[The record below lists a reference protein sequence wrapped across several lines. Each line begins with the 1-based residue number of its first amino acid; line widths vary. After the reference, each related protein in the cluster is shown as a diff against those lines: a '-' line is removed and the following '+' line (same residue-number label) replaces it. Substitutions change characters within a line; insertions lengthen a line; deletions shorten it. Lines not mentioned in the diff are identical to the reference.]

1 MSPKVVDGRI
11 ERIVDCASL
20 IRAMPVALSQTGGE
34 EAMTPPETRYA
45 KSGDVRIAYQT
56 VGNGPLDLVFVL
68 VSPPTSMPLGNFRP
82 GRGSFPGLPRF
93 LA

>member
-56 VGNGPLDLVFVL
+56 RRERAPRSRFCAR
-68 VSPPTSMPLGNFRP
+68 FRFQ
-82 GRGSFPGLPRF
+82 R
-93 LA
+93 